1 MLQDRLDDLE
11 LFVFVDLVG
20 PNDGVNGFVGQLER
34 ELHRVGSVRDRVKP
48 GFEVVQPL
56 LNLPYLGRTDRAAL
70 AVREHRRSEHFG
82 EERLAVVPL
91 ESLDA
96 L

>member
-1 MLQDRLDDLE
+1 
-11 LFVFVDLVG
+11 
-20 PNDGVNGFVGQLER
+20 
-34 ELHRVGSVRDRVKP
+34 
-48 GFEVVQPL
+48 
-56 LNLPYLGRTDRAAL
+56 L
-70 AVREHRRSEHFG
+70 AVREHRRSGHFG